1 MPMKDILLSY
11 IVPVYNTEAYV
22 IKCLDTIIDQGI
34 NPDEYE
40 VIVVDDGSPDN
51 SRAIIQ
57 EYIQT
62 HQQVR
67 LISQPNGGLSAA
79 RNTGI
84 DNAHGRYLHFVDS
97 DDYLVPGMMNSL
109 LQRAV
114 NQNLDIL
121 FFNYQ
126 GVDMQGNPIAA
137 GKVVDFPSTQPMTG
151 YDFLKTHSM
160 IPYAWRFLLSRD
172 YLDKVGYRFDTSI
185 RICEDG
191 PFMARILPNAESVV
205 YEDSIAYC
213 YVNRGDSFMHNPN
226 PEHLRRRLLSQVD
239 AAASIN
245 EAITQFESSTGLPSP
260 KSVAGMRNVYL
271 YFSMTKAL
279 TCGCVDDVLQ
289 HIKQAGLYPFPCV
302 GPEANYTGKKW
313 AIIHFLMM
321 RPCIWKFLS
330 KIYCMVKK

>member
-1 MPMKDILLSY
+1 MKEILLSY

-22 IKCLDTIIDQGI
+22 IKCLDTIVNQGI
-34 NPDEYE
+34 NPDDYE

-51 SRAIIQ
+51 SRAIIE
-57 EYIQT
+57 EYIST

-84 DNAHGRYLHFVDS
+84 DNARGRYLHFVDS
-97 DDYLVPGMMNSL
+97 DDYLEQGMMADL

-114 NQNLDIL
+114 SLNLDIL
-121 FFNYQ
+121 FFNYKN
-126 GVDMQGNPIAA
+126 VDMHGHAISTDR
-137 GKVVDFPSTQPMTG
+137 VLEFPSTPPMTG
-151 YDFLKTHSM
+151 YDFLSNHPM

-172 YLDKVGYRFDTSI
+172 YLDKTGYRFDTSI
-185 RICEDG
+185 LICEDG
-191 PFMARILPNAESVV
+191 PFMAHILPSAKSVA
-205 YEDSIAYC
+205 YEDAVVYC

-226 PEHLRRRLLSQVD
+226 PEHLRRRMLSQVD

-245 EAITQFESSTGLPSP
+245 EAISQFESASGLTAP
-260 KSVAGMRNVYL
+260 KSVEGMRNVYL

-313 AIIHFLMM
+313 AVIHRLMM
-321 RPCIWKFLS
+321 CPGIWKFLS
-330 KIYCMVKK
+330 KIYCLVKK